1 MKRALFL
8 ALGLCAC
15 AEEPEFVYVP
25 AENYAISVQV
35 SAPAQARVGEWIAL
49 SAQRRAGPWRRVK
62 RADVRAGFVPFGR
75 PPPES
80 EPEVA
85 DNVRWL
91 TDPGGALFDQ
101 PPHEGH
107 QRKVRF
113 DAPGTYRV
121 WAHNAYPTEAKSN
134 VITVDVQAR

>member
-1 MKRALFL
+1 LKRALLL
-8 ALGLCAC
+8 ALAVCAC

-25 AENYAISVQV
+25 AENYAISLQV
-35 SAPAQARVGEWIAL
+35 SAPAQARAEA
-49 SAQRRAGPWRRVK
+49 P
-62 RADVRAGFVPFGR
+62 AGFVPFGR
-75 PPPES
+75 PPPQS

-85 DNVRWL
+85 DNVRWF
-91 TDPGGALFDQ
+91 TDPGGATFDQ

-107 QRKVRF
+107 RRKVRF

-134 VITVDVQAR
+134 VVTVQVK